1 MLRARSGRS
10 DDGEELMATFDALHV
25 PPTALEHG
33 GVEVLRAAIVEG
45 GLHVSL
51 RRAFDDPQA
60 WGMLIAD
67 VARHAARIFA
77 KETKLSEEEALN
89 AFARCSMPRWTRRPI
104 LAAPAQS
111 AEIDHHGEQ
120 RDRSCQSRGEAPMSV
135 ERTAALV
142 AYALCAVGLFPP
154 LLFPTWIR

>member
-1 MLRARSGRS
+1 MP
-10 DDGEELMATFDALHV
+10 TFDPLNV
-25 PPTALEHG
+25 PPSALERG

-77 KETKLSEEEALN
+77 KETKLTEEDALERIAVTIPPIASPRIARRSAGSSG
-89 AFARCSMPRWTRRPI
+89 AFCHVIDPVVSM
-104 LAAPAQS
+104 
-111 AEIDHHGEQ
+111 
-120 RDRSCQSRGEAPMSV
+120 
-135 ERTAALV
+135 TAT
-142 AYALCAVGLFPP
+142 GS
-154 LLFPTWIR
+154 IS

>member
-1 MLRARSGRS
+1 MRR
-10 DDGEELMATFDALHV
+10 GEEFMATFDPLHV

-77 KETKLSEEEALN
+77 KETKLTEDEALERIR
-89 AFARCSMPRWTRRPI
+89 AMFDAEMD
-104 LAAPAQS
+104 APTDPGTTS
-111 AEIDHHGEQ
+111 AI
-120 RDRSCQSRGEAPMSV
+120 S
-135 ERTAALV
+135 
-142 AYALCAVGLFPP
+142 
-154 LLFPTWIR
+154 